1 MSIGTNI
8 KALREGKRLTQEQL
22 AEKLGV
28 TFQAVS
34 AWERD
39 AYKPDTEN
47 VIGLA
52 AALDVSVSAILEEK
66 PGTFKMKDAIY
77 DWTHMKTYLK
87 TCARNYK
94 LPQTLR
100 AVDFA
105 EEAHKGVSRKRSAV
119 PYIYHPY
126 SLACHALALDIR
138 DDALL
143 AACLLHDVVED
154 CPGIGLKDLPTGEEA
169 REIVRLVT
177 HADTTDENR
186 DEVMRAY
193 YREMRANPKAVL
205 VKCLDRC
212 HNLSTMAGGLSRERI
227 FRMISETETYYPA
240 LLQVLKDTLAYN
252 NAYWLLKYQI
262 ESMLDIYKR
271 LL

>member
-1 MSIGTNI
+1 M
-8 KALREGKRLTQEQL
+8 
-22 AEKLGV
+22 
-28 TFQAVS
+28 
-34 AWERD
+34 
-39 AYKPDTEN
+39 
-47 VIGLA
+47 
-52 AALDVSVSAILEEK
+52 
-66 PGTFKMKDAIY
+66 
-77 DWTHMKTYLK
+77 
-87 TCARNYK
+87 
-94 LPQTLR
+94 
-100 AVDFA
+100 
-105 EEAHKGVSRKRSAV
+105 
-119 PYIYHPY
+119 
-126 SLACHALALDIR
+126 
-138 DDALL
+138 
-143 AACLLHDVVED
+143 
-154 CPGIGLKDLPTGEEA
+154 
-169 REIVRLVT
+169 T